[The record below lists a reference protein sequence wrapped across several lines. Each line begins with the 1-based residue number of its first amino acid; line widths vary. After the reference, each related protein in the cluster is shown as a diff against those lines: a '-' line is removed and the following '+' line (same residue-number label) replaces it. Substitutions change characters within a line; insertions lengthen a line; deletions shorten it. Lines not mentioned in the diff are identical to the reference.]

1 MITHVMIKKSDSS
14 PTEAQCWSIVIYKV
28 PSTPSTARVTVWK
41 KVKELG
47 ALPLQQSVYILPK
60 LPVLVGAL
68 DELKKQI
75 EGFGGECK
83 ILEMASLEGVQE
95 KEMIN
100 GFNTFRNQE
109 YEEILDECEAFD
121 QEIDKETKAGKYYFA
136 EEEEIE
142 KKLDGLNVWF
152 NTVTKRDF
160 FHAEFRAKVVEKLND
175 CRERLDSFS
184 QEVFTREQATA
195 GESKPNIHFARVK
208 TESSDGKK
216 RVRETYSKEQLKSR
230 LKEIV
235 RELETNTLK
244 IGDEQVGISA
254 EECTVEIKYRVR
266 DKEKSLGIDI
276 EWQER

>member
-1 MITHVMIKKSDSS
+1 M
-14 PTEAQCWSIVIYKV
+14 
-28 PSTPSTARVTVWK
+28 VWK

-60 LPVLVGAL
+60 LPVLEDDL
-68 DELKKQI
+68 NELKKQI

-83 ILEMASLEGVQE
+83 VLEMASLEGTQE

-100 GFNTFRNQE
+100 GFNALRNQE

-142 KKLDGLNVWF
+142 KRLDGLNVWF
-152 NTVTKRDF
+152 NTITKRDF
-160 FHAEFRAKVVEKLND
+160 FHAELRAKVVEKLNE

-195 GESKPNIHFARVK
+195 AESKPNIYFPRVK
-208 TESSDGKK
+208 AENSDSK
-216 RVRETYSKEQLKSR
+216 RKVRETYSKEELISR
-230 LKEIV
+230 LKEIIK
-235 RELETNTLK
+235 ELETNTLV
-244 IGDEQVGISA
+244 IGEELVGISA
-254 EECTVEIKYRVR
+254 EEATFEMKYKVR
-266 DKEKSLGIDI
+266 DNEKILGIEI
-276 EWQER
+276 EW

>member
-1 MITHVMIKKSDSS
+1 MIKKSEVVPMES
-14 PTEAQCWSIVIYKV
+14 QCWSIVIYKV

-60 LPVLVGAL
+60 LPVLEDDL
-68 DELKKQI
+68 NELKKQI
-75 EGFGGECK
+75 EGFSGECK
-83 ILEMASLEGVQE
+83 VLEMASLEETQE

-100 GFNTFRNQE
+100 GFNALRNQE
-109 YEEILDECEAFD
+109 YEEIMDECEAFD
-121 QEIDKETKAGKYYFA
+121 QEIDKETKASKFYFA

-142 KKLDGLNVWF
+142 KRLEGLNVWF

-160 FHAEFRAKVVEKLND
+160 FHAELRAKVAEKLSE

-195 GESKPNIHFARVK
+195 AESKPNFYFPRVK
-208 TESSDGKK
+208 TESLDSK
-216 RVRETYSKEQLKSR
+216 RKVREIYSKEQLISK
-230 LKEIV
+230 LKGIIK
-235 RELETNTLK
+235 ELETNTLK
-244 IGDEQVGISA
+244 IGEEQVGIST
-254 EECTVEIKYRVR
+254 EESTFEMKYKVR
-266 DKEKSLGIDI
+266 DNEKTLEIDI